1 MTDGGGID
9 SFLLPH
15 FKGTIG
21 VTAMYD
27 VGEFTSDFDLSD
39 YIQHQDGMEDAEV
52 FLTLPEGTEIMKM
65 DDYHQVPVAAMRD
78 IKINKII
85 K

>member
-1 MTDGGGID
+1 
-9 SFLLPH
+9 
-15 FKGTIG
+15 
-21 VTAMYD
+21 
-27 VGEFTSDFDLSD
+27 
-39 YIQHQDGMEDAEV
+39 
-52 FLTLPEGTEIMKM
+52 MKM